1 MAINVVCPGCKS
13 RFAVS
18 DQYAG
23 KTGPC
28 PKCKQPITIPTPAA
42 TSVVIHEP
50 EAPVPVKPGSLPP
63 TIPFRRVERP
73 VSGLTWT
80 LIACGSLAT
89 LVTAWLVGRAW
100 APDSPPAWLLAAGG
114 YAVAVPCVALAY
126 AAIRDRELEP
136 YRGGSLAL
144 RVLICAAVYGTLW
157 LVKGMLP
164 ADATAEMWQW
174 LYLGPIFVFPGALA
188 ALATL
193 DFDWGPATLHFSCY
207 ALVTAFLR
215 WLVGLPPL

>member
-1 MAINVVCPGCKS
+1 M
-13 RFAVS
+13 RW
-18 DQYAG
+18 
-23 KTGPC
+23 
-28 PKCKQPITIPTPAA
+28 
-42 TSVVIHEP
+42 
-50 EAPVPVKPGSLPP
+50 
-63 TIPFRRVERP
+63 PFRAWPSRTPPSVTVTWRP
-73 VSGLTWT
+73 T
-80 LIACGSLAT
+80 AEAASL
-89 LVTAWLVGRAW
+89 
-100 APDSPPAWLLAAGG
+100 
-114 YAVAVPCVALAY
+114 
-126 AAIRDRELEP
+126 
-136 YRGGSLAL
+136 
-144 RVLICAAVYGTLW
+144 VLICAAVYGTLW